1 MDLSLK
7 RTVGHL
13 KELMERVKD
22 AVFPEYSD
30 TPENYALRCI
40 QTELEAVTDEA
51 TAAAFM
57 EKLPRI
63 RELLGTDVEAIAHN
77 DPAVKSTQEIVYC
90 YPAVTAMLYY
100 RTAHELHL
108 LGVPVIP
115 RMLTEY
121 AHSHTG
127 IDIHPGAV
135 IGDHF
140 AIDHGTGI
148 VIGETSIIGSHVT
161 LYQGVT
167 LGARNFS
174 YDKDGNPINLPR
186 HPILEDGV
194 TVYSNA
200 SILGRVTIGKD
211 SVIGG
216 NVWLT
221 RSVPEK
227 SRILQGKTQDFAFSD
242 GAGIQRPF
250 SGREI
255 DVTRCQLITQNS
267 LVILH
272 QAILRK
278 QLLLKNIH
286 FTGIGAHKRNY
297 LSYRLGLL

>member
-63 RELLGTDVEAIAHN
+63 RELLATDVEAIAHN
-77 DPAVKSTQEIVYC
+77 DPAVKSIQEIVYC

-100 RTAHELHL
+100 RTAHVL
-108 LGVPVIP
+108 LRLGAGVIP

-121 AHSHTG
+121 AHSVTG
-127 IDIHPGAV
+127 IDIHPGAQ
-135 IGDHF
+135 IGSHF

-148 VIGETSIIGSHVT
+148 VIGETAIIGRHVT

-167 LGARNFS
+167 LGAKNFR
-174 YDKDGNPINLPR
+174 YDAEGRPVNIPR

-200 SILGRVTIGKD
+200 SILGRVTIGEG

-221 RSVPEK
+221 RSVPPH
-227 SRILQGKTQDFAFSD
+227 SRILQGPARETFEG
-242 GAGIQRPF
+242 GAGI
-250 SGREI
+250 
-255 DVTRCQLITQNS
+255 
-267 LVILH
+267 
-272 QAILRK
+272 
-278 QLLLKNIH
+278 
-286 FTGIGAHKRNY
+286 
-297 LSYRLGLL
+297 

>member
-1 MDLSLK
+1 MSLSLNQ
-7 RTVGHL
+7 TVGHL
-13 KELMERVKD
+13 KVLMTRVKD

-30 TPENYALRCI
+30 AQETYVLRCI
-40 QTELEAVTDEA
+40 QTELEAVTDTE

-57 EKLPRI
+57 ERLPAVRA
-63 RELLGTDVEAIAHN
+63 LLATDVEAIAHN
-77 DPAVKSTQEIVYC
+77 DPAVKSRQEIVFC

-115 RMLTEY
+115 RMLTEF
-121 AHSHTG
+121 AHSNTG

-148 VIGETSIIGSHVT
+148 VIGETTVIGSHVT

-174 YDKDGNPINLPR
+174 YGTDGLPLNLPR

-221 RSVPEK
+221 RYVPEK
-227 SRILQGKTQDFAFSD
+227 SRILQGKTQDFSFSD
-242 GAGIQRPF
+242 GAGI
-250 SGREI
+250 
-255 DVTRCQLITQNS
+255 
-267 LVILH
+267 
-272 QAILRK
+272 
-278 QLLLKNIH
+278 
-286 FTGIGAHKRNY
+286 
-297 LSYRLGLL
+297 

>member
-1 MDLSLK
+1 MALSLNQ
-7 RTVGHL
+7 TVSHL
-13 KELMERVKD
+13 KVMMAQLKD
-22 AVFPEYSD
+22 VVFPQYSD
-30 TPENYALRCI
+30 GQVSYASRSLHS
-40 QTELEAVTDEA
+40 ELEAVTDA
-51 TAAAFM
+51 VTASAFM
-57 EKLPRI
+57 DTIPRI
-63 RELLGTDVEAIAHN
+63 RELLETDVEAIAHN
-77 DPAVKSTQEIVYC
+77 DPAVGSLQEIVFC
-90 YPAVTAMLYY
+90 YPAVTAMIYY

-121 AHSHTG
+121 AHSATG

-148 VIGETSIIGSHVT
+148 VIGETTIIGSHVT

-174 YDKDGNPINLPR
+174 YDAEGMPRKIPR

-200 SILGRVTIGKD
+200 SILGRVTIGRN

-221 RSVPEK
+221 RSVPPH
-227 SRILQGKTQDFAFSD
+227 SRILQGKPQEMIFTD
-242 GAGIQRPF
+242 GAGI
-250 SGREI
+250 
-255 DVTRCQLITQNS
+255 
-267 LVILH
+267 
-272 QAILRK
+272 
-278 QLLLKNIH
+278 
-286 FTGIGAHKRNY
+286 
-297 LSYRLGLL
+297 

>member
-1 MDLSLK
+1 MDMDLSLK

-13 KELMERVKD
+13 KVMMERVKD
-22 AVFPEYSD
+22 VVFPEYSD
-30 TPENYALRCI
+30 TPEDYALRSV
-40 QTELEAVTDEA
+40 QTELEAVTDGV
-51 TAAAFM
+51 TASAFM
-57 EKLPRI
+57 EKLPHI
-63 RELLGTDVEAIAHN
+63 RELLVTDVEAIAHN
-77 DPAVKSTQEIVYC
+77 DPAVKSLQEVVFC

-100 RTAHELHL
+100 RTAHELYL
-108 LGVPVIP
+108 LGVPVLP

-174 YDKDGNPINLPR
+174 YGADGKPINLPR

-221 RSVPEK
+221 RSVPAN
-227 SRILQGKTQDFAFSD
+227 SRILQGKTQDFEFTD
-242 GAGIQRPF
+242 GSGI
-250 SGREI
+250 
-255 DVTRCQLITQNS
+255 
-267 LVILH
+267 
-272 QAILRK
+272 
-278 QLLLKNIH
+278 
-286 FTGIGAHKRNY
+286 
-297 LSYRLGLL
+297 

>member
-51 TAAAFM
+51 TASAFM

-167 LGARNFS
+167 LGARNFT
-174 YDKDGNPINLPR
+174 YDKDGKPLNLPR

-242 GAGIQRPF
+242 GAGI
-250 SGREI
+250 
-255 DVTRCQLITQNS
+255 
-267 LVILH
+267 
-272 QAILRK
+272 
-278 QLLLKNIH
+278 
-286 FTGIGAHKRNY
+286 
-297 LSYRLGLL
+297 

>member
-13 KELMERVKD
+13 KVLMECVKD
-22 AVFPEYSD
+22 AVFPAYSD
-30 TPENYALRCI
+30 TPESQALQGIR
-40 QTELEAVTDEA
+40 TELEAVTDAA
-51 TAAAFM
+51 TADAF
-57 EKLPRI
+57 LDRFSRI
-63 RELLGTDVEAIAHN
+63 RELLVADVEAIAHN
-77 DPAVKSTQEIVYC
+77 DPAVTSFQEIVYC

-100 RTAHELHL
+100 RTAHELHG

-121 AHSHTG
+121 AHSQTG

-148 VIGETSIIGSHVT
+148 VIGETAVIGSHVT

-167 LGARNFS
+167 LGARNFT
-174 YDKDGNPINLPR
+174 YGAGGKPLNLPR

-200 SILGRVTIGKD
+200 SILGRVTIGHD

-221 RSVPEK
+221 RSIPPR
-227 SRILQGKTQDFAFSD
+227 SRILQGKTQDLDLTD
-242 GAGIQRPF
+242 GAGI
-250 SGREI
+250 
-255 DVTRCQLITQNS
+255 
-267 LVILH
+267 
-272 QAILRK
+272 
-278 QLLLKNIH
+278 
-286 FTGIGAHKRNY
+286 
-297 LSYRLGLL
+297 

>member
-13 KELMERVKD
+13 KVLMERVKD

-30 TPENYALRCI
+30 TPENYALQCI
-40 QTELEAVTDEA
+40 RTEVEAVTDAA
-51 TAAAFM
+51 TASAFL
-57 EKLPRI
+57 EKVPGI
-63 RELLGTDVEAIAHN
+63 RALLATDVEAIAHN
-77 DPAVKSTQEIVYC
+77 DPAVKSLQEIVYC

-108 LGVPVIP
+108 LGVPIIP
-115 RMLTEY
+115 WMLTEY
-121 AHSHTG
+121 AHSQTG

-148 VIGETSIIGSHVT
+148 VIGETTIIVSHVT

-174 YDKDGNPINLPR
+174 YDEEGKPRNLPR

-194 TVYSNA
+194 TVFSNA

-221 RSVPEK
+221 RSVPEQ

-242 GAGIQRPF
+242 GAGI
-250 SGREI
+250 
-255 DVTRCQLITQNS
+255 
-267 LVILH
+267 
-272 QAILRK
+272 
-278 QLLLKNIH
+278 
-286 FTGIGAHKRNY
+286 
-297 LSYRLGLL
+297 

>member
-13 KELMERVKD
+13 KVLMERVKD

-30 TPENYALRCI
+30 TPENYALQCI
-40 QTELEAVTDEA
+40 RTEVEAVTDAA
-51 TAAAFM
+51 TASAFL
-57 EKLPRI
+57 EKVPGI
-63 RELLGTDVEAIAHN
+63 RALLATDVEAIAHN
-77 DPAVKSTQEIVYC
+77 DPAVKSLQEIVYC

-108 LGVPVIP
+108 LGVPIIP

-121 AHSHTG
+121 AHSQTG

-148 VIGETSIIGSHVT
+148 VIGETTIIGSHVT

-174 YDKDGNPINLPR
+174 YDQAGNPLNLPR

-200 SILGRVTIGKD
+200 SILGRVTIGRD

-221 RSVPEK
+221 HSVPPH
-227 SRILQGKTQDFAFSD
+227 SRILQGKTQDFSFSD
-242 GAGIQRPF
+242 GAGI
-250 SGREI
+250 
-255 DVTRCQLITQNS
+255 
-267 LVILH
+267 
-272 QAILRK
+272 
-278 QLLLKNIH
+278 
-286 FTGIGAHKRNY
+286 
-297 LSYRLGLL
+297 

>member
-13 KELMERVKD
+13 KVLMERVKD

-30 TPENYALRCI
+30 TPENYALQCI
-40 QTELEAVTDEA
+40 RTEVEAVTDAA
-51 TAAAFM
+51 TASAFL
-57 EKLPRI
+57 EKVPGI
-63 RELLGTDVEAIAHN
+63 RALLATDVEAIAHN
-77 DPAVKSTQEIVYC
+77 DPAVKSLQEIVYC

-108 LGVPVIP
+108 LGVPIIP

-121 AHSHTG
+121 AHSQTG

-148 VIGETSIIGSHVT
+148 VIGETTIIGSHVT

-174 YDKDGNPINLPR
+174 YDQAGNPLNLPR

-200 SILGRVTIGKD
+200 SILGRVTIGRD

-221 RSVPEK
+221 RSVPAH
-227 SRILQGKTQDFAFSD
+227 SRILQGKPQEMIFTD
-242 GAGIQRPF
+242 GAGI
-250 SGREI
+250 
-255 DVTRCQLITQNS
+255 
-267 LVILH
+267 
-272 QAILRK
+272 
-278 QLLLKNIH
+278 
-286 FTGIGAHKRNY
+286 
-297 LSYRLGLL
+297 

>member
-1 MDLSLK
+1 MELSLK

-13 KELMERVKD
+13 KVLMEHVKD

-40 QTELEAVTDEA
+40 QTELEAVTDEP
-51 TAAAFM
+51 TASAFM
-57 EKLPRI
+57 ERLPRV
-63 RELLGTDVEAIAHN
+63 RELLSTDVEAIAHN
-77 DPAVKSTQEIVYC
+77 DPAVQSFQEIVFC

-108 LGVPVIP
+108 LGVEILP

-121 AHSHTG
+121 AHSQTG

-148 VIGETSIIGSHVT
+148 VIGETSVIGSHVT

-174 YDKDGNPINLPR
+174 YGTDGKPLNLPR

-200 SILGRVTIGKD
+200 SILGRVTIGRD

-221 RSVPEK
+221 RSVPAG
-227 SRILQGKTQDFAFSD
+227 SRILQGKTQDFAFTD
-242 GAGIQRPF
+242 GAGI
-250 SGREI
+250 
-255 DVTRCQLITQNS
+255 
-267 LVILH
+267 
-272 QAILRK
+272 
-278 QLLLKNIH
+278 
-286 FTGIGAHKRNY
+286 
-297 LSYRLGLL
+297 